1 MIGSIITQ
9 LLAGAGLGL
18 VEGGNLFAGNGVGT
32 QYVVVINNGREAVLS
47 QTRTLRRANIQLL
60 LVGYGYE
67 TGAVFSENLEN
78 AMSGFTGSTGS
89 VVIDDSTFQYEI
101 KSVSDGG
108 YFEYINPKTEKY
120 EFSINFMVYCT
131 VTNS

>member
-47 QTRTLRRANIQLL
+47 QTRALRQANIQLL

-67 TGAVFSENLEN
+67 AGAVLAENLEN
-78 AMSGFTGSTGS
+78 AMEGFIGASGS
-89 VVIDDSTFQYEI
+89 VTIDAATFQYEI